1 MPPKK
6 EAAAEPEAM
15 PARPEEMPAA
25 LAEERE
31 LVERE
36 LAIGHLSSRLARY
49 QLAGRDLAATR
60 RELAAELDGAIAKS
74 AEINLHLSSDLR
86 AKEAQI
92 DELRLRVARLA
103 AELDAL
109 GGESERRMEALSAD
123 GLRARAEAKAEID
136 ARLAEI
142 AELDAFD
149 LTREALATELEEK
162 EALRAKQREAH
173 AAKSRELERVA
184 AAEKD
189 EMRRDLEAKIAST
202 KANMKATTDAQLDA
216 TAKRTILENEQMGSE
231 LVYQARET
239 GRLLDRNDALAAEH
253 AAAVAATRA
262 SRATERELAATN
274 HVLAKTVRAL
284 QERIA
289 REEAL
294 DAAER
299 KRRAEAP
306 GPGPAETARLSSR
319 LRETRA
325 AAAELARRT
334 DEAAAERDEAAAE
347 IKMRGGGEAAREE
360 VLAFLGRCAADAEA
374 EGSSGGDARR
384 RELFALRSAL
394 GGEGGRGRVD
404 DLGALLGVLFPDGKG

>member
-6 EAAAEPEAM
+6 TAAAEPEAM

-92 DELRLRVARLA
+92 DELRLRVARLD

-109 GGESERRMEALSAD
+109 GGESERRMETLAAD

-142 AELDAFD
+142 AELDDFD

-162 EALRAKQREAH
+162 EALRA
-173 AAKSRELERVA
+173 SNER
-184 AAEKD
+184 
-189 EMRRDLEAKIAST
+189 
-202 KANMKATTDAQLDA
+202 
-216 TAKRTILENEQMGSE
+216 RTPPS
-231 LVYQARET
+231 
-239 GRLLDRNDALAAEH
+239 
-253 AAAVAATRA
+253 RA
-262 SRATERELAATN
+262 SSSATP
-274 HVLAKTVRAL
+274 
-284 QERIA
+284 
-289 REEAL
+289 
-294 DAAER
+294 
-299 KRRAEAP
+299 RR
-306 GPGPAETARLSSR
+306 
-319 LRETRA
+319 
-325 AAAELARRT
+325 RRT
-334 DEAAAERDEAAAE
+334 
-347 IKMRGGGEAAREE
+347 
-360 VLAFLGRCAADAEA
+360 RCTAT
-374 EGSSGGDARR
+374 SRR
-384 RELFALRSAL
+384 RSPPPR
-394 GGEGGRGRVD
+394 RT
-404 DLGALLGVLFPDGKG
+404 

>member
-1 MPPKK
+1 
-6 EAAAEPEAM
+6 M

-92 DELRLRVARLA
+92 DELRLRVARLD

-109 GGESERRMEALSAD
+109 GGESERRMETLAAD

-142 AELDAFD
+142 AELDDFD
-149 LTREALATELEEK
+149 RTREALATELEEK
-162 EALRAKQREAH
+162 EARRAKQREAH
-173 AAKSRELERVA
+173 AAKSRELERDA

-189 EMRRDLEAKIAST
+189 EMHRDLEAKIAST

-239 GRLLDRNDALAAEH
+239 GRMLDRNDALAAEH
-253 AAAVAATRA
+253 AAAIHATRE
-262 SRATERELAATN
+262 SRAMERELAATN
-274 HVLAKTVRAL
+274 HVHAKTVRAL
-284 QERIA
+284 QERVA

-299 KRRAEAP
+299 KRRSEAP
-306 GPGPAETARLSSR
+306 GPGPATPARLSPNVVVSR
-319 LRETRA
+319 RFAQKTHRGGVECVASGSA
-325 AAAELARRT
+325 AADGNGARASSP
-334 DEAAAERDEAAAE
+334 DSER
-347 IKMRGGGEAAREE
+347 R
-360 VLAFLGRCAADAEA
+360 
-374 EGSSGGDARR
+374 ARR
-384 RELFALRSAL
+384 RRSSR
-394 GGEGGRGRVD
+394 GGQKRRRRNGMKRRR
-404 DLGALLGVLFPDGKG
+404 